1 MKYYLFRN
9 ITDENLNCNF
19 TYTIS
24 NSRLRCLFNFNGYS
38 QRQNNCV
45 HDLLYRYILQH
56 HLQLNPVK
64 TPLGEIIDSSSEE
77 WRAWCEAIHVLKLT
91 KLNDRQLYIESV
103 TKVRGQKAAQT
114 LQDNIRVI
122 WNLSKP

>member
-1 MKYYLFRN
+1 LYDVL
-9 ITDENLNCNF
+9 
-19 TYTIS
+19 
-24 NSRLRCLFNFNGYS
+24 LRWW
-38 QRQNNCV
+38 Q
-45 HDLLYRYILQH
+45 LQH
-56 HLQLNPVK
+56 NLQLNPVK

-77 WRAWCEAIHVLKLT
+77 WRAWCEARHVLKLP

-122 WNLSKP
+122 WNLSKS

>member
-1 MKYYLFRN
+1 ML
-9 ITDENLNCNF
+9 
-19 TYTIS
+19 
-24 NSRLRCLFNFNGYS
+24 LRWW
-38 QRQNNCV
+38 Q
-45 HDLLYRYILQH
+45 LQH
-56 HLQLNPVK
+56 DLQLNPVK

-77 WRAWCEAIHVLKLT
+77 WRGWCEARHVLKLP

-122 WNLSKP
+122 WNLSKS